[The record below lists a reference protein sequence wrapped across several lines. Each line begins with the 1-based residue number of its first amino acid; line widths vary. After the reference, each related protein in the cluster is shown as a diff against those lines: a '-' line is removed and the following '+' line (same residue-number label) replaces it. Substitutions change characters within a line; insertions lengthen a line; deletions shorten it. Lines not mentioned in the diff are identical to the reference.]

1 MPTPPPL
8 PSKSGPPP
16 LPSTRVPPPL
26 PTGLGRKAE
35 TCRSNAITVSVLG
48 TLLFSAVALVIALDG
63 SKTWDLK
70 LFAACIAL
78 FSWIGLIG
86 LILRTRQY
94 AWAAYVTFGVM
105 LLGFPIGT
113 ILGVYGMKWMQNIY
127 PKPK

>member
-1 MPTPPPL
+1 M
-8 PSKSGPPP
+8 
-16 LPSTRVPPPL
+16 
-26 PTGLGRKAE
+26 
-35 TCRSNAITVSVLG
+35 
-48 TLLFSAVALVIALDG
+48 ALVIALDG